1 MLVQREVVE
10 PHGTPE
16 GDVGLLT
23 VEDLIAVHNEQ
34 SGELC
39 EDREHIDP
47 LEEVDVDVRNPELID
62 ELDVHSDIG
71 IVRVGS
77 RALDA
82 RLQPPGILLGAFKK
96 KVTPP
101 DTKIHRE
108 SHSELDI
115 IHLEDLE
122 NIQVNADLYS
132 RIILTYVK
140 L

>member
-16 GDVGLLT
+16 RDVGLLT
-23 VEDLIAVHNEQ
+23 VEDLITVHNEQ

-39 EDREHIDP
+39 EDCEHIDP

-82 RLQPPGILLGAFKK
+82 RLQPPGNIVRG
-96 KVTPP
+96 
-101 DTKIHRE
+101 IQEE
-108 SHSELDI
+108 SHS
-115 IHLEDLE
+115 
-122 NIQVNADLYS
+122 
-132 RIILTYVK
+132 T
-140 L
+140 